1 MIYSE
6 VVNAGFIL
14 PRKVLYTMKD
24 VDKVL
29 VGGLFN
35 KSGTFS
41 IDESLF
47 IVMCSAMYN
56 NTDYSKTI
64 RDYSKKNKIYTRVT
78 KSESL

>member
-35 KSGTFS
+35 KSKTFS
-41 IDESLF
+41 IDEAVF
-47 IVMCSAMYN
+47 IVKCSAIFN
-56 NTDYSKTI
+56 NTDYSKKI
-64 RDYSKKNKIYTRVT
+64 RDYSKKNNIYTRVT
-78 KSESL
+78 KSETL